1 MSRAEI
7 KKEAKKLLVGNH
19 LTILI
24 MMILVT
30 VISYAAGNIST
41 TILFSAINA
50 TPDMGANTLLGY
62 LLIYIVV
69 YIFMLAFVLS
79 LGLGLIKTYTK
90 VVKEEDISITD
101 VFCMVKHMG
110 KAFCMNFVVSLYT
123 TLWSLLFIIP
133 GIIKTYSYAA
143 TPYIIANNPDMKIND
158 AITKSRELMD
168 GHKFELFVL
177 QLSFIGWMLL
187 GILTLGIGLLY
198 VLPYMS
204 ITLANFF
211 VKIGVIDGN
220 TNPIKTEGEV
230 VE

>member
-1 MSRAEI
+1 
-7 KKEAKKLLVGNH
+7 
-19 LTILI
+19 
-24 MMILVT
+24 
-30 VISYAAGNIST
+30 
-41 TILFSAINA
+41 
-50 TPDMGANTLLGY
+50 
-62 LLIYIVV
+62 
-69 YIFMLAFVLS
+69 
-79 LGLGLIKTYTK
+79 
-90 VVKEEDISITD
+90 
-101 VFCMVKHMG
+101 
-110 KAFCMNFVVSLYT
+110 
-123 TLWSLLFIIP
+123 
-133 GIIKTYSYAA
+133 
-143 TPYIIANNPDMKIND
+143 MKIND

-204 ITLANFF
+204 ITFANFF